1 MPGPQLDPSDATDG
15 ADSGGPGTN
24 WAGNHAYTAG
34 RYVRARSVEEAQEV
48 VRSSPHVRL
57 LGTRHSFNALCDTD
71 GTLLDLTG
79 LAVEPV
85 LDLGRGRVRVA
96 GGTPY
101 SDVAVHLQ
109 AHGRALAN
117 MGSLP
122 HISVAGAT
130 STGTHGSGAGN
141 RILGAGVSR
150 LELIGAD
157 GELRAISRGEP
168 DFDGSVVA
176 LGALGAV
183 VSLDLDVEPTYDVR
197 QDLYAHLRWSEVVE
211 QIDEVLGSA
220 YSVSVF
226 GRWNDADPTEVL
238 VKSRATDDREPA
250 GWIGGTEAVP
260 AATASLTLGA
270 GDHLTVRGTPGPWS
284 ERLPHFRGD
293 RQPSFG
299 EEIQSEWFVAAAD
312 AAAALRAVTD
322 LAAATGG
329 ELAALLIVS
338 EIRAI
343 RADDL
348 WLSPAEGRETV
359 ALHFTW
365 KREPEAVLAMVRRV
379 EDALAPF
386 AARPHWGKVYDRVE
400 PAHHSRLTEFRALAE
415 RVDPAGKFR
424 NPLVDRVLGLGAGA

>member
-1 MPGPQLDPSDATDG
+1 ML
-15 ADSGGPGTN
+15 PGTN
-24 WAGNHAYTAG
+24 WAGNHTYTAG
-34 RYVRARSVEEAQEV
+34 RYVRAGSLEEAQEA
-48 VRSSPHVRL
+48 VRASRHVRL

-79 LAVEPV
+79 LAAEPV
-85 LDLGRGRVRVA
+85 LDVDGRTVRVA

-101 SDVAVHLQ
+101 NDVAAHLQ
-109 AHGRALAN
+109 AHGHALAN
-117 MGSLP
+117 LGSLP

-130 STGTHGSGAGN
+130 STGTHGSGAAN

-150 LELIGAD
+150 LELIGPD
-157 GELRAISRGEP
+157 GELRTLARGEA

-211 QIDEVLGSA
+211 RIDEVLGSA

-226 GRWNDADPTEVL
+226 GRWSDADPTEVL
-238 VKSRATDDREPA
+238 VKTRTTDDRGA
-250 GWIGGTEAVP
+250 TGWIDGGEAVP
-260 AATASLTLGA
+260 AAIASLTLGS

-299 EEIQSEWFVAAAD
+299 AEIQSEWFVPAASAEG
-312 AAAALRAVTD
+312 ALCAVTD
-322 LAAATGG
+322 LAAASGG
-329 ELAALLIVS
+329 ELADLLIVS

-348 WLSPAEGRETV
+348 WLSPAHGRETV

-379 EDALAPF
+379 EDALAPY
-386 AARPHWGKVYDRVE
+386 APRPHWGKVYDRLE
-400 PAHHSRLTEFRALAE
+400 PDHHSRLGDFRALAE
-415 RVDPAGKFR
+415 RVDPAGTFR
-424 NPLVDRVLGLGAGA
+424 NAMVDRVLGGH

>member
-1 MPGPQLDPSDATDG
+1 MPGPQHDPSAPTGGD
-15 ADSGGPGTN
+15 DSTGPGTN
-24 WAGNHAYTAG
+24 WAGNHAYTAA
-34 RYVRARSVEEAQEV
+34 RHVRARSLEEAQEV
-48 VRSSPHVRL
+48 VRSSSKVRL
-57 LGTRHSFNALCDTD
+57 LGTRHSFNALCDTE

-79 LAVEPV
+79 LSAEPV
-85 LDLGRGRVRVA
+85 LAADHRTVRVA

-101 SDVAVHLQ
+101 NDVAAHLQ
-109 AHGRALAN
+109 ARGYALAN

-130 STGTHGSGAGN
+130 STGTHGSGAAN
-141 RILGAGVSR
+141 QILGAGVSR
-150 LELIGAD
+150 LELIGPD
-157 GELRAISRGEP
+157 GELRTIARGEP
-168 DFDGSVVA
+168 DLAGSVVA

-211 QIDEVLGSA
+211 RIDEVLESA

-226 GRWNDADPTEVL
+226 GRWSDADPTEVL
-238 VKSRATDDREPA
+238 AKTRTTDDRGPA
-250 GWIGGTEAVP
+250 DWTGGIEAVP
-260 AATASLTLGA
+260 ATTASLTLGA
-270 GDHLTVRGTPGPWS
+270 GDHITARGTPGPWS

-299 EEIQSEWFVAAAD
+299 EEIQSEWFVPAD
-312 AAAALRAVTD
+312 SAEGALRAVTD
-322 LAAATGG
+322 LASTSGG

-348 WLSPAEGRETV
+348 WLSPAQGRETV

-365 KREPEAVLAMVRRV
+365 KREPEAVLGMVRRV
-379 EDALAPF
+379 EDVLAPF
-386 AARPHWGKVYDRVE
+386 AARPHWGKVYDRHE
-400 PAHHSRLTEFRALAE
+400 PADRPRLADFRALAE
-415 RVDPAGKFR
+415 RVDPAGTFR
-424 NPLVDRVLGLGAGA
+424 NAMVDRVLGAG

>member
-1 MPGPQLDPSDATDG
+1 MPGPQHDPSAATGGD
-15 ADSGGPGTN
+15 DSTGPGTN
-24 WAGNHAYTAG
+24 WAGNHAYTAA
-34 RYVRARSVEEAQEV
+34 RYVRARSLEEAQEV
-48 VRSSPHVRL
+48 VRSSSKVRL
-57 LGTRHSFNALCDTD
+57 LGTRHSFNALCDTE

-79 LAVEPV
+79 LSAEPV
-85 LDLGRGRVRVA
+85 LDADHGTVRVA

-101 SDVAVHLQ
+101 NDVAAHLQ
-109 AHGRALAN
+109 SHGHALAN

-130 STGTHGSGAGN
+130 STGTHGSGAAN

-157 GELRAISRGEP
+157 GELRTIARGEP

-211 QIDEVLGSA
+211 RIDEVLGSA

-238 VKSRATDDREPA
+238 SKSRATDDREPA
-250 GWIGGTEAVP
+250 DWIGGTEAVP
-260 AATASLTLGA
+260 AATASLTLGGA
-270 GDHLTVRGTPGPWS
+270 TTSRCGARPDRGRSGCRTS
-284 ERLPHFRGD
+284 
-293 RQPSFG
+293 
-299 EEIQSEWFVAAAD
+299 AATGSPAS
-312 AAAALRAVTD
+312 ARRSSRSGSSPPTRAEGALRAVTD
-322 LAAATGG
+322 LAAASGG
-329 ELAALLIVS
+329 VLAGLLIVS

-386 AARPHWGKVYDRVE
+386 AARPHWGKVYDRHE
-400 PAHHSRLTEFRALAE
+400 PGDRPRLADFRALAE
-415 RVDPAGKFR
+415 RVDPAGTFR
-424 NPLVDRVLGLGAGA
+424 NAMVDRVLGTG

>member
-1 MPGPQLDPSDATDG
+1 MPAPPEHDAPAAG
-15 ADSGGPGTN
+15 ASPGTN
-24 WAGNHAYTAG
+24 WAGNHAYAAG
-34 RYVRARSVEEAQEV
+34 RYVRARSLEEAQEV
-48 VRSSPHVRL
+48 IRSSRRVRM
-57 LGTRHSFNALCDTD
+57 LGTRHSFNALCDTE

-79 LAVEPV
+79 LVAEPV
-85 LDLGRGRVRVA
+85 LDVGHGTVRVA

-101 SDVAVHLQ
+101 NDIAAHLQ
-109 AHGRALAN
+109 ARGHALAN

-130 STGTHGSGAGN
+130 STGTHGSGTAN
-141 RILGAGVSR
+141 RILGAAVGR
-150 LELIGAD
+150 LELIGPD
-157 GELRAISRGEP
+157 GELRTVTRGDA

-197 QDLYAHLRWSEVVE
+197 QDFYAHLRWSEVIE
-211 QIDEVLGSA
+211 RIDEVLSSS

-226 GRWNDADPTEVL
+226 GRWSDADPTEVL
-238 VKSRATDDREPA
+238 AKTRTTDDRGLAWTEGA
-250 GWIGGTEAVP
+250 EAVP
-260 AATASLTLGA
+260 ATTASLTLGE
-270 GDHLTVRGTPGPWS
+270 GDHFTERGSPGPWS
-284 ERLPHFRGD
+284 DRLPHFRGD

-322 LAAATGG
+322 LAAASRG

-338 EIRAI
+338 EIRGI

-348 WLSPAEGRETV
+348 WMSPAQGRETV

-365 KREPEAVLAMVRRV
+365 RREPAAVLAMVRRV

-386 AARPHWGKVYDRVE
+386 AARPHWGKVWDRVDHD
-400 PAHHSRLTEFRALAE
+400 HHPRLADFRSLVE
-415 RVDPAGKFR
+415 RVDSAATFR
-424 NPLVDRVLGLGAGA
+424 NALVDRVLGTS

>member
-1 MPGPQLDPSDATDG
+1 MSTPATGPDADAVPSG
-15 ADSGGPGTN
+15 AGVN

-34 RYVRARSVEEAQEV
+34 RYVRARSLEEAQEV
-48 VRSSPHVRL
+48 VRSSRKVRL

-79 LAVEPV
+79 LAAEPV
-85 LDLGRGRVRVA
+85 LDVDRGTVRVA

-101 SDVAVHLQ
+101 SEVAAHLQ
-109 AHGRALAN
+109 ARGHALAN

-130 STGTHGSGAGN
+130 STGTHGSGATN
-141 RILGAGVSR
+141 RILGAAVRR
-150 LELIGAD
+150 LELIGPD
-157 GELRAISRGEP
+157 GGLRTISRGEP

-211 QIDEVLGSA
+211 RIDDVLGSA

-226 GRWNDADPTEVL
+226 GRWHDADPTEVL
-238 VKSRATDDREPA
+238 VKTRTSDDRGPA
-250 GWIGGTEAVP
+250 GWTGGIEAVP

-270 GDHLTVRGTPGPWS
+270 GDHITVRGTPGPWS

-299 EEIQSEWFVAAAD
+299 EEIQSEWFVPAD
-312 AAAALRAVTD
+312 SAEAALRAVTD
-322 LAAATGG
+322 LAARTGG
-329 ELAALLIVS
+329 ELASLLIVS
-338 EIRAI
+338 EIRGI
-343 RADDL
+343 SADDL
-348 WLSPAEGRETV
+348 WLSPAQGRETV

-386 AARPHWGKVYDRVE
+386 AARPHWGKVYDRLE
-400 PAHHSRLTEFRALAE
+400 PADRPRLADFRALAD
-415 RVDPAGKFR
+415 RVDPAGTFR
-424 NPLVDRVLGLGAGA
+424 NAMVDRVLGTG

>member
-1 MPGPQLDPSDATDG
+1 MPGPQHDPSAPTGGDHST
-15 ADSGGPGTN
+15 GPGSN
-24 WAGNHAYTAG
+24 WAGNHAYTAA
-34 RYVRARSVEEAQEV
+34 RYVRARSLEEAQEV
-48 VRSSPHVRL
+48 VRSSSKVRL
-57 LGTRHSFNALCDTD
+57 LGTRHSFNDLCDTE

-79 LAVEPV
+79 LAAEPV
-85 LDLGRGRVRVA
+85 LDEERGTVRVA

-101 SDVAVHLQ
+101 NDVAAHLQ
-109 AHGRALAN
+109 SHGYALAN

-130 STGTHGSGAGN
+130 STGTHGSGAAN
-141 RILGAGVSR
+141 KILGAGVSR
-150 LELIGAD
+150 LELIGPD
-157 GELRAISRGEP
+157 GELRTISRGEP
-168 DFDGSVVA
+168 DFAGSVVA

-211 QIDEVLGSA
+211 RIDEVLGSA

-226 GRWNDADPTEVL
+226 GRWNDAEPTEVL
-238 VKSRATDDREPA
+238 AKTRMTDDRA
-250 GWIGGTEAVP
+250 ADWTGGIEAVP
-260 AATASLTLGA
+260 ATTASLTLGA
-270 GDHLTVRGTPGPWS
+270 GDHLTTRGTPGPWS

-299 EEIQSEWFVAAAD
+299 VEIQSEWFVPAGAAEG
-312 AAAALRAVTD
+312 ALRAVTD
-322 LAAATGG
+322 LAAASGG
-329 ELAALLIVS
+329 ELAGLLIVS

-348 WLSPAEGRETV
+348 WLSPAQGRETV

-386 AARPHWGKVYDRVE
+386 AARPHWGKVYDRHE
-400 PAHHSRLTEFRALAE
+400 PAHRPRLADFRALAE
-415 RVDPAGKFR
+415 RVDPAGTFR
-424 NPLVDRVLGLGAGA
+424 NPMVDRVLATG

>member
-1 MPGPQLDPSDATDG
+1 MPGPQHDPSAPTGGDG
-15 ADSGGPGTN
+15 STGPGTN
-24 WAGNHAYTAG
+24 WAGNHTYTAG
-34 RYVRARSVEEAQEV
+34 RYVRAGSLEEAQEV
-48 VRSSPHVRL
+48 IRASSKVRL
-57 LGTRHSFNALCDTD
+57 LGTRHSFNALCDTE

-79 LAVEPV
+79 LAAEPV
-85 LDLGRGRVRVA
+85 LDLERGMVRVA

-101 SDVAVHLQ
+101 NDVAAHLQ
-109 AHGRALAN
+109 SHGWALAN

-130 STGTHGSGAGN
+130 STGTHGSGATN

-150 LELIGAD
+150 LELIGPD
-157 GELRAISRGEP
+157 GELRTISRGEP

-176 LGALGAV
+176 LGAVGAV

-211 QIDEVLGSA
+211 RIDEVLGSA

-226 GRWNDADPTEVL
+226 GRWNDEDPTEVL
-238 VKSRATDDREPA
+238 AKTRLTDDRGPA
-250 GWIGGTEAVP
+250 DWTGGIEAVP
-260 AATASLTLGA
+260 ADTASLTLGA
-270 GDHLTVRGTPGPWS
+270 GDHITVRGTPGPWS

-299 EEIQSEWFVAAAD
+299 AEIQSEWFVPAESAVG
-312 AAAALRAVTD
+312 ALRAVTD
-322 LAAATGG
+322 LAATTSG
-329 ELAALLIVS
+329 ELADLLIVT

-348 WLSPAEGRETV
+348 WLSPAQGRETV

-379 EDALAPF
+379 EDALDPY
-386 AARPHWGKVYDRVE
+386 AARPHWGKVYDRLD
-400 PAHHSRLTEFRALAE
+400 PANHPRLADFRALVE
-415 RVDPAGKFR
+415 RVDPSGTFR
-424 NPLVDRVLGLGAGA
+424 NPMVERVLGLG

>member
-1 MPGPQLDPSDATDG
+1 MPARPPDHDASTVE
-15 ADSGGPGTN
+15 ARPGTN

-34 RYVRARSVEEAQEV
+34 RYVRARSLGEAQEV
-48 VRSSPHVRL
+48 IRSSTRVRL
-57 LGTRHSFNALCDTD
+57 LGTRHSFNALCDTE

-79 LAVEPV
+79 LVAEPV
-85 LDLGRGRVRVA
+85 LDVERGTVRVA

-101 SDVAVHLQ
+101 NDVAAHLQ
-109 AHGRALAN
+109 ARGHALAN

-130 STGTHGSGAGN
+130 STGTHGSGTGN
-141 RILGAGVSR
+141 RILGSAVGR
-150 LELIGAD
+150 LELIGPD
-157 GELRAISRGEP
+157 GELRTVTRKDE

-197 QDLYAHLRWSEVVE
+197 QDFYAHLRWSEVVE
-211 QIDEVLGSA
+211 RIDEVLSSS

-226 GRWNDADPTEVL
+226 GRWSDADPTEVL
-238 VKSRATDDREPA
+238 VKTRTTDDRGLA
-250 GWIGGTEAVP
+250 WTGGAAAVP
-260 AATASLTLGA
+260 ATTASLTLGE
-270 GDHLTVRGTPGPWS
+270 GDHFTERGAPGPWS
-284 ERLPHFRGD
+284 DRLPHFRGD

-299 EEIQSEWFVAAAD
+299 EEIQSEWFVAATN

-322 LAAATGG
+322 LAAATRG

-338 EIRAI
+338 EIRGI

-348 WLSPAEGRETV
+348 WMSPAQGRETV

-365 KREPEAVLAMVRRV
+365 RREPAAVLAMVRRV

-386 AARPHWGKVYDRVE
+386 AARPHWGKVWDRVDHT
-400 PAHHSRLTEFRALAE
+400 HHPRLADFRSLVE
-415 RVDPAGKFR
+415 RTDPSGTFR
-424 NPLVDRVLGLGAGA
+424 NALVDRVLGMR

>member
-1 MPGPQLDPSDATDG
+1 MPRPQDVPSASTDRDSLPSPG
-15 ADSGGPGTN
+15 AN
-24 WAGNHAYTAG
+24 WAGNHTYTAE
-34 RYVRARSVEEAQEV
+34 RYVRARSLEEAQEV
-48 VRSSPHVRL
+48 IGASRYVRL
-57 LGTRHSFNALCDTD
+57 LGTRHSFNSLCDTE

-79 LAVEPV
+79 LAAEPV
-85 LDLGRGRVRVA
+85 IDPRRATVRVA

-101 SDVAVHLQ
+101 ADVARHLQ
-109 AHGRALAN
+109 AHGLALAN

-130 STGTHGSGAGN
+130 STGTHGSGAAN

-150 LELIGAD
+150 LELIGPD
-157 GELRAISRGEP
+157 GELRSISRGDP

-211 QIDEVLGSA
+211 RIEEVLGSA

-226 GRWNDADPTEVL
+226 GRWNDTDPTEVL
-238 VKSRATDDREPA
+238 VKTRALDESGPA
-250 GWIGGTEAVP
+250 AWIGGTEAVP
-260 AATASLTLGA
+260 ATTASLTLGE

-284 ERLPHFRGD
+284 ERLPHFRAD

-299 EEIQSEWFVAAAD
+299 AEIQSEWFVPASSAEG
-312 AAAALRAVTD
+312 ALRAVTD

-329 ELAALLIVS
+329 EMAALLIVS

-348 WLSPAEGRETV
+348 WLSPAQGRETV

-365 KREPEAVLAMVRRV
+365 SRDPEAVLAMVRRV
-379 EDALAPF
+379 EDALEPY

-400 PAHHSRLTEFRALAE
+400 PAHHPRRTDFRALAE
-415 RVDPAGKFR
+415 RVDPSGTFR
-424 NPLVDRVLGLGAGA
+424 NAMIDRVLGVG

>member
-1 MPGPQLDPSDATDG
+1 MPGPQHAPSTPTGDDG
-15 ADSGGPGTN
+15 SGSGAGTN
-24 WAGNHAYTAG
+24 WAGNHVYTAG
-34 RYVRARSVEEAQEV
+34 RYVRARSLEEAQEV
-48 VRSSPHVRL
+48 VRSSRTVRL
-57 LGTRHSFNALCDTD
+57 LGTRHSFNALCDTE

-85 LDLGRGRVRVA
+85 LDLERGTVRVA

-101 SDVAVHLQ
+101 NDVAAHLQ
-109 AHGRALAN
+109 SRGYALAN

-130 STGTHGSGAGN
+130 STGTHGSGAAN

-197 QDLYAHLRWSEVVE
+197 QDLYAHLRWSEVIE
-211 QIDEVLGSA
+211 QVDEVLGSA

-226 GRWNDADPTEVL
+226 GRWNDDDPTEVL
-238 VKSRATDDREPA
+238 AKTRLPDDRAPA
-250 GWIGGTEAVP
+250 GWTGGTEAVP
-260 AATASLTLGA
+260 AATASLTLGG
-270 GDHLTVRGTPGPWS
+270 GDHITPRGTPGPWS

-299 EEIQSEWFVAAAD
+299 EEIQSEWFVPAAD
-312 AAAALRAVTD
+312 AAAALGAVTD

-343 RADDL
+343 RSDDL
-348 WLSPAEGRETV
+348 WLSPAQGRETV

-379 EDALAPF
+379 EDALGPY
-386 AARPHWGKVYDRVE
+386 AARPHWGKVHDRVE
-400 PAHHSRLTEFRALAE
+400 TAHRPRLDDFRALAE
-415 RVDPAGKFR
+415 RVDPGGTFR
-424 NPLVDRVLGLGAGA
+424 NPMVEHVLGMG

>member
-1 MPGPQLDPSDATDG
+1 MPTPAARPDADAAPT
-15 ADSGGPGTN
+15 GPGVN

-34 RYVRARSVEEAQEV
+34 HYVRARSWEEAQDV
-48 VRSSPHVRL
+48 VRSSSKVRL
-57 LGTRHSFNALCDTD
+57 LGTRHSFNALCDTE

-79 LAVEPV
+79 LAAEPV
-85 LDLGRGRVRVA
+85 LDTDRGTVRVA

-101 SDVAVHLQ
+101 NDVAAHLQ
-109 AHGRALAN
+109 SRGYALAN

-130 STGTHGSGAGN
+130 STGTHGSGAAN

-150 LELIGAD
+150 LELIGPD
-157 GELRAISRGEP
+157 GELRTIARGEP
-168 DFDGSVVA
+168 DFDGSVVS

-211 QIDEVLGSA
+211 RIDEVLGSA

-226 GRWNDADPTEVL
+226 GRWSDADPTEVL
-238 VKSRATDDREPA
+238 AKTRMTDDRGPA
-250 GWIGGTEAVP
+250 DWTGGIEAVP
-260 AATASLTLGA
+260 ATTASLTLGA
-270 GDHLTVRGTPGPWS
+270 GDHITARGTPGPWS
-284 ERLPHFRGD
+284 DRLPHFRGD

-299 EEIQSEWFVAAAD
+299 EEIQSEWFVPAD
-312 AAAALRAVTD
+312 SAEGALRAVTD
-322 LAAATGG
+322 LAAASRG
-329 ELAALLIVS
+329 ELAGLLIVS

-348 WLSPAEGRETV
+348 WLSPAQGRETV

-365 KREPEAVLAMVRRV
+365 RREPEAVLAMVRRV
-379 EDALAPF
+379 EEALTPF
-386 AARPHWGKVYDRVE
+386 AARPHWGKVYDLLE
-400 PAHHSRLTEFRALAE
+400 PTHRPRLADFRALAE
-415 RVDPAGKFR
+415 RVDPAGTFR
-424 NPLVDRVLGLGAGA
+424 NAMVDRVLGTG

>member
-1 MPGPQLDPSDATDG
+1 MSARPSEHVTPRPEAS
-15 ADSGGPGTN
+15 APGTN
-24 WAGNHAYTAG
+24 WAGNHTYSAA
-34 RYVRARSVEEAQEV
+34 RHVRARSVEEAQTVIRDSE
-48 VRSSPHVRL
+48 RVRL
-57 LGTRHSFNALCDTD
+57 LGTRHSFNALCDTE

-79 LAVEPV
+79 LVAEPV
-85 LDLGRGRVRVA
+85 LDVERGTVRVA

-101 SDVAVHLQ
+101 NDVAAHLQ
-109 AHGRALAN
+109 SRGHALAN

-130 STGTHGSGAGN
+130 STGTHGSGTGN
-141 RILGAGVSR
+141 RILGAAVSR
-150 LELIGAD
+150 IELIGAD
-157 GELRAISRGEP
+157 GELRTVARGDA

-211 QIDEVLGSA
+211 EIDAVLASG

-238 VKSRATDDREPA
+238 VKTRTTDDRGPA
-250 GWIGGTEAVP
+250 DWIGTTEAVP
-260 AATASLTLGA
+260 ATTASLTLGE
-270 GDHLTVRGTPGPWS
+270 GDHLTVRGAPGPWS
-284 ERLPHFRGD
+284 DRLPHFRGD

-299 EEIQSEWFVAAAD
+299 EEIQSEWFVPASA

-322 LAAATGG
+322 LAGATSG

-338 EIRAI
+338 EIRGI
-343 RADDL
+343 RADEL
-348 WLSPAEGRETV
+348 WMSPAQGRETV

-365 KREPEAVLAMVRRV
+365 RREPAAVLAMARRV
-379 EDALAPF
+379 EDALSPF
-386 AARPHWGKVYDRVE
+386 GARPHWGKVWDRIDHDQY
-400 PAHHSRLTEFRALAE
+400 PLLDDFRALVE

-424 NPLVDRVLGLGAGA
+424 NAVVDRVLGTP

>member
-1 MPGPQLDPSDATDG
+1 MPGPLSSTPSD
-15 ADSGGPGTN
+15 GPAGHN
-24 WAGNHAYTAG
+24 WAGNHTYAAA
-34 RYVRARSVEEAQEV
+34 RYVRARTLEEAQEV
-48 VRSSPHVRL
+48 VRASTRVRL
-57 LGTRHSFNALCDTD
+57 LGTRHSFNALCDTE

-79 LAVEPV
+79 LVTEPV
-85 LDLGRGRVRVA
+85 LDREHGTVRVA

-101 SDVAVHLQ
+101 NDVAAHLQ
-109 AHGRALAN
+109 ANGLALAN

-130 STGTHGSGAGN
+130 STGTHGSGTGN
-141 RILGAGVSR
+141 RILGSAVRR
-150 LELIGAD
+150 LELIGPD
-157 GELRAISRGEP
+157 GELRTLSRGEA

-197 QDLYAHLRWSEVVE
+197 QDLYAHLRWSDVVE
-211 QIDEVLGSA
+211 RIDEVLASA

-238 VKSRATDDREPA
+238 VKTRTTDDRGIA
-250 GWIGGTEAVP
+250 DWIGGTEAVP
-260 AATASLTLGA
+260 PATASLTLGG
-270 GDHLTVRGTPGPWS
+270 GDHITARGTPGPWS
-284 ERLPHFRGD
+284 DRLPHFRGD

-299 EEIQSEWFVAAAD
+299 EEIQSEWFVPAAE

-329 ELAALLIVS
+329 ALTALLIVS
-338 EIRAI
+338 EIRGI
-343 RADDL
+343 HSDDL
-348 WLSPAEGRETV
+348 WMSPAQGRETV

-365 KREPEAVLAMVRRV
+365 RREPAAVLAMVRRV

-386 AARPHWGKVYDRVE
+386 GARPHWGKVWDRVDHD
-400 PAHHSRLTEFRALAE
+400 HHPRLADFRALAE
-415 RVDPAGKFR
+415 RVDPAATFR
-424 NPLVDRVLGLGAGA
+424 NALVDRVLGTS

>member
-1 MPGPQLDPSDATDG
+1 MPSASPDR
-15 ADSGGPGTN
+15 DSLLSPGTN
-24 WAGNHAYTAG
+24 WAGNHTYTAA
-34 RYVRARSVEEAQEV
+34 RHVRARSLEEAQEV
-48 VRSSPHVRL
+48 IRSSRNVRL
-57 LGTRHSFNALCDTD
+57 LGTRHSFNALCDTE

-79 LAVEPV
+79 LAAEPV
-85 LDLGRGRVRVA
+85 IDPGRATVRVA

-101 SDVAVHLQ
+101 AAVAAHVQ
-109 AHGRALAN
+109 AHGLALAN

-130 STGTHGSGAGN
+130 ATGTHGSGAAN

-150 LELIGAD
+150 LELIGPD
-157 GELRAISRGEP
+157 GELRTISRGDP

-211 QIDEVLGSA
+211 QINEVLGSA

-238 VKSRATDDREPA
+238 VKTRVADESGPA
-250 GWIGGTEAVP
+250 GWLGATDAVP
-260 AATASLTLGA
+260 ATTASLTLGE

-284 ERLPHFRGD
+284 DRLPHFRAD

-299 EEIQSEWFVAAAD
+299 AEIQSEWFVPASSAPD
-312 AAAALRAVTD
+312 ALRAVTD
-322 LAAATGG
+322 LAAGTGG
-329 ELAALLIVS
+329 EMAALLIVS

-348 WLSPAEGRETV
+348 WLSPAQGRETV

-365 KREPEAVLAMVRRV
+365 SRDPEAVLAMVRRV
-379 EDALAPF
+379 EGALEPF

-400 PAHHSRLTEFRALAE
+400 PAHHPRLADFRSLAE
-415 RVDPAGKFR
+415 RVDPSGTFR
-424 NPLVDRVLGLGAGA
+424 NPMIDRVLGMS

>member
-1 MPGPQLDPSDATDG
+1 MSGPLPERGTQGGGDGDPGS
-15 ADSGGPGTN
+15 N
-24 WAGNHAYTAG
+24 WAGNHAYSAG
-34 RYVRARSVEEAQEV
+34 RYVRARSLAEAQDV
-48 VRSSPHVRL
+48 VRAARKVRL

-79 LAVEPV
+79 LRAEPV
-85 LDLGRGRVRVA
+85 LDPADGTVRVA

-101 SDVAVHLQ
+101 NDLASHLQ
-109 AHGRALAN
+109 ERGQALAN

-130 STGTHGSGAGN
+130 STGTHGSGSAN
-141 RILGAGVSR
+141 RILAAAVRR
-150 LELIGAD
+150 LELIGPD
-157 GELRAISRGEP
+157 GELRAIARGEP

-183 VSLDLDVEPTYDVR
+183 VSLDLDVEPTYDVQ
-197 QDLYAHLRWSEVVE
+197 QDLWAHLRWSEVVE
-211 QIDEVLGSA
+211 QVDDVLTSA

-226 GRWNDADPTEVL
+226 GRWSDDEPTEVL
-238 VKSRATDDREPA
+238 VKTRVTDDR
-250 GWIGGTEAVP
+250 GGAAWTDGSDAVA

-270 GDHLTVRGTPGPWS
+270 GDHFTDRGTPGPWS

-312 AAAALRAVTD
+312 APAALRAVTD

-343 RADDL
+343 RSDDL
-348 WLSPAEGRETV
+348 WLSPAYGRETV

-365 KREPEAVLAMVRRV
+365 RREAAAVLAMVRRV
-379 EDALAPF
+379 EEALAPYD
-386 AARPHWGKVYDRVE
+386 ARPHWGKVYDRLDADQR
-400 PAHHSRLTEFRALAE
+400 PRLADFRALAE
-415 RVDPAGKFR
+415 RVDPAGVFR
-424 NPLVDRVLGLGAGA
+424 NDMVDRVLALG